1 MSERPGGS
9 SEERP
14 EERPGGRRHG
24 FLRAFAELLRLE
36 LAGVRRTWRGP
47 VLLGAALVT
56 GVGSPVVAWLVPDLL
71 ASTLGQAA
79 AGALPVPV
87 VADAWAQWVK
97 NASSLLLVV
106 LVVVAAS
113 AIAGERGNGVAPAE
127 LAGQGPRGRDVYV
140 LAKTTAVGL
149 SALAAAVVSALAC
162 AAVATAL
169 FEGVTGADLARGVAA
184 AGRWCL
190 GALVALGLTLL
201 VSACSRAAVLPA
213 AVGVVFS
220 LLGQLLALWGPLAR
234 WSPLGLVP
242 MASSLAS
249 SWDALVW
256 GPVWTGGAA
265 LVLLVAG
272 TVVALRRAEL

>member
-1 MSERPGGS
+1 MSDMSEMS
-9 SEERP
+9 
-14 EERPGGRRHG
+14 GRARG
-24 FLRAFAELLRLE
+24 RGAGLPRAFAELVRIE
-36 LAGVRRTWRGP
+36 LTGVRRTWRGP

-56 GVGSPVVAWLVPDLL
+56 GAGSPVVARLMPELL
-71 ASTLGQAA
+71 AGTLGEVA
-79 AGALPVPV
+79 AGAVPPPV

-127 LAGQGPRGRDVYV
+127 LAGQGPRGRSVYV
-140 LAKTTAVGL
+140 LAKAVAVAL
-149 SALAAAVVSALAC
+149 SAAPAILLSVLTC
-162 AAVATAL
+162 AAVTAAL
-169 FEGVTGADLARGVAA
+169 FEGVTGPEAARGAA
-184 AGRWCL
+184 AAALWGL
-190 GALVALGLTLL
+190 GALVTLGLTLL
-201 VSACSRAAVLPA
+201 VSACSRTTVLPA

-234 WSPLGLVP
+234 WSPLGLAP